1 VGGARRTRDGRRLA
15 GGRARRGAIAHLSR
29 RQGDAEVVLVVELR
43 GVSPAHLAHHL
54 GGGVE
59 TCAARV
65 KEGAPRAARDD
76 APKSAS
82 RRTLVRLGVRIA
94 RIERPMKRDV

>member
-1 VGGARRTRDGRRLA
+1 MGGARRTRDGRRLA
-15 GGRARRGAIAHLSR
+15 GGRARRGAIAHLRR

-65 KEGAPRAARDD
+65 KEGARRRDD

-82 RRTLVRLGVRIA
+82 RRTLVRLGVRIG